1 MIYKKVLVVTINY
14 DERKGECRMSKLLA
28 GLSKFGLGDLE
39 NKDIFEKEK
48 KENTKEKLEP
58 VVVNESDFIYDRSY
72 ECPVCGTQIVSKTVK
87 TGKAKLNDTDIDLR
101 PKYDGIDVAKYD
113 VVLCEKCGF
122 AALSRYFKNVT
133 SNQRKLI
140 KENISKQIQLTPH
153 VGDTYSYEE
162 ALERYQLALACSVV
176 KRSKASEKAY
186 TCLKAGW
193 LLRGQAESI
202 EESNPE
208 DPLIKELSK
217 AELAYLKNAYEG
229 FVEAKASE
237 QPPICGMD
245 DTTVD
250 ILIAALAIRVKDYKS
265 AGQLVSNIL
274 TSTTANNRIKD
285 KARELKE
292 IIMVELKKK

>member
-1 MIYKKVLVVTINY
+1 
-14 DERKGECRMSKLLA
+14 MSKLLA
-28 GLSKFGLGDLE
+28 GLSKFGLGNLE
-39 NKDIFEKEK
+39 NTDIYEKDK
-48 KENTKEKLEP
+48 KEDEKLDKKVAP
-58 VVVNESDFIYDRSY
+58 VVNEADFIYDRSY
-72 ECPVCGTQIVSKTVK
+72 ECPVCSSQISAKTVK

-133 SNQRKLI
+133 SNQSKLI
-140 KENISKQIQLTPH
+140 RENITKNIQLTPH
-153 VGDTYSYEE
+153 TGDTYSYEE
-162 ALERYQLALACSVV
+162 ALERYQLALACAVV

-193 LLRGQAESI
+193 LLRGQAESL

-208 DPLIKELSK
+208 DQSVIKEIK
-217 AELAYLKNAYEG
+217 EAELAYLKNAYEG
-229 FVEAKASE
+229 FVEAKANE

-250 ILIAALAIRVKDYKS
+250 ILIAALAIRMKDYKS
-265 AGQLVSNIL
+265 AGQLISNIL
-274 TSTTANNRIKD
+274 TSPTANNRIKD

-292 IIMVELKKK
+292 IIMNDLKKK

>member
-1 MIYKKVLVVTINY
+1 
-14 DERKGECRMSKLLA
+14 MSKLLA

-39 NKDIFEKEK
+39 NSEIFEKEK
-48 KENTKEKLEP
+48 KEITKEKPEP
-58 VVVNESDFIYDRSY
+58 VVVNETDFIYDRSY
-72 ECPVCGTQIVSKTVK
+72 ECPVCSTQIVAKTVK

-122 AALSRYFKNVT
+122 AALSRYFKNLT
-133 SNQRKLI
+133 SNQTKLI
-140 KENISKQIQLTPH
+140 KENISKQIKLNPH

-176 KRSKASEKAY
+176 KRSKTSEKAY

-193 LLRGQAESI
+193 LLRGQAESLD
-202 EESNPE
+202 ESNPE
-208 DPLIKELSK
+208 EQAQIKELNE

-229 FVEAKASE
+229 FVEAKANE

-250 ILIAALAIRVKDYKS
+250 ILIAALAIRVKDFKS

-274 TSTTANNRIKD
+274 TSPVANNRIKD